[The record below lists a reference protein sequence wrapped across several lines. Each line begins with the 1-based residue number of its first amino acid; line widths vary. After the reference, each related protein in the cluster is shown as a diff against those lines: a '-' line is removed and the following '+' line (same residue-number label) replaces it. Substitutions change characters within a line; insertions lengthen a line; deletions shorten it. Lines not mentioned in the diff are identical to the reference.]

1 VVRHVVFFR
10 LGKNRHRSDE
20 AVASIL
26 SMRSKIQGLREL
38 NAGTDF
44 LGLERS
50 WDLALVAV
58 LDDRHALEFYDQHPA
73 HKPVKDFL
81 KSLGAESVSVDF
93 ED

>member
-1 VVRHVVFFR
+1 
-10 LGKNRHRSDE
+10 
-20 AVASIL
+20 
-26 SMRSKIQGLREL
+26 MRSKIHVLREL
-38 NAGTDF
+38 NAGVDF

-58 LDDRHALEFYDQHPA
+58 LDDRQALEIYDQHPE
-73 HKPVKDFL
+73 HKPVKEFL

>member
-1 VVRHVVFFR
+1 MVRHVVFFR
-10 LGKNRHRSDE
+10 LGKNKHRRDE

-26 SMRSKIQGLREL
+26 TMRSKIQGLREL

-44 LGLERS
+44 MGLERS

-58 LDDRHALEFYDQHPA
+58 FDNRQALELYDQHPE
-73 HKPVKDFL
+73 HKPVKEFL